1 MRTVK
6 TLLASRALRAPI
18 VVLAA
23 VAWLAV
29 SNHCAL
35 ASLAGSAKLPSTHS
49 CHGMKSDHAP
59 AKQKHGGEVE
69 CCKVLRAT
77 LTKSTN
83 FIPSGASI
91 FALQYWLPEATPVFR
106 APQATLPLELDTGPP
121 FCESF
126 AETVLQRSILV
137 HAPPFFA

>member
-1 MRTVK
+1 MRALK
-6 TLLASRALRAPI
+6 ALLASRALRAPI

-35 ASLAGSAKLPSTHS
+35 ASFAGSATMPSTHS
-49 CHGMKSDHAP
+49 CHGMKSDGAP
-59 AKQKHGGEVE
+59 AKQKHSGEVE

-77 LTKSTN
+77 LAKPTIFS
-83 FIPSGASI
+83 PGGSSI
-91 FALQYWLPEATPVFR
+91 FTLQHWFAEAKPVFQ
-106 APQATLPLELDTGPP
+106 AAQATLPLESDTGPP

-126 AETVLQRSILV
+126 AETVLQRSILA
-137 HAPPFFA
+137 HAPPAFA